1 MSSRL
6 KILFLV
12 TTSPDNTS
20 FCPHYIRTTIMRIFF
35 TAVFVILG
43 ANLIIDLMDSN
54 LKNIIEERNETINRL
69 IKS

>member
-1 MSSRL
+1 MYTKL
-6 KILFLV
+6 KISFLV
-12 TTSPDNTS
+12 ISSPD
-20 FCPHYIRTTIMRIFF
+20 HIMRIFF

-69 IKS
+69 IQS

>member
-6 KILFLV
+6 KISFLV
-12 TTSPDNTS
+12 TTSPD
-20 FCPHYIRTTIMRIFF
+20 YIMRIFF

>member
-6 KILFLV
+6 KISFLV

-20 FCPHYIRTTIMRIFF
+20 FCPHYIRTTIMRIAL
-35 TAVFVILG
+35 TAIIVLLG

-54 LKNIIEERNETINRL
+54 LKTIIEERNQTINEL

>member
-6 KILFLV
+6 KISFLV
-12 TTSPDNTS
+12 TTSPD
-20 FCPHYIRTTIMRIFF
+20 HIMRIFF